1 MRPGED
7 SSVPESL
14 PDLGEFKDKE
24 RIKRGCR
31 TALLDIW
38 LIIGSIGMA
47 LLGVVSLS
55 LIASA
60 MGKDPERYSDVSRI
74 VRLTID
80 NRGWFVGLSI
90 FPAVLGLVAIQS
102 RVSIK
107 GAWILRTVGTL
118 CLAAMMFLVFAAFLA
133 LITPL
138 YQYQP
143 L

>member
-1 MRPGED
+1 MKPGED
-7 SSVPESL
+7 SSAADSL
-14 PDLGEFKDKE
+14 PDLGKFKDKE
-24 RIKRGCR
+24 RFKRGCR
-31 TALLDIW
+31 TVLLDIW
-38 LIIGSIGMA
+38 LIVGSIGMA

-60 MGKDPERYSDVSRI
+60 MGKDPERYRDVSQI

-80 NRGWFVGLSI
+80 HRVWFVALGA
-90 FPAVLGLVAIQS
+90 FPALFGLVAIQPK
-102 RVSIK
+102 VSTRC
-107 GAWILRTVGTL
+107 AWILRTIGTL
-118 CLAAMMFLVFAAFLA
+118 CLAAMMFLILAAFLA

>member
-1 MRPGED
+1 
-7 SSVPESL
+7 
-14 PDLGEFKDKE
+14 
-24 RIKRGCR
+24 
-31 TALLDIW
+31 
-38 LIIGSIGMA
+38 
-47 LLGVVSLS
+47 
-55 LIASA
+55 
-60 MGKDPERYSDVSRI
+60 VSRI